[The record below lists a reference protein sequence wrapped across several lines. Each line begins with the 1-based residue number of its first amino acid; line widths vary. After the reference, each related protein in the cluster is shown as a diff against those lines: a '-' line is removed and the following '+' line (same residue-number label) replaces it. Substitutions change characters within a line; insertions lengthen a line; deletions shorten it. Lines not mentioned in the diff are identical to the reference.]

1 MVRRSQLKRL
11 AKQQLKRNWGIAL
24 GAITLCSAMSVVAFM
39 IGGPAL
45 ANVVAVGLVAAYMAI
60 VRTGKA
66 NIVSIFD
73 GWKSFG
79 PAFIAGILVPL
90 YTFFWSLLFW
100 IPGIIKSYAYAMT
113 NYIIKDNPDITA
125 KEAITESRR
134 LMRGNKWRLFVLDL
148 SFIGWDI
155 LCVLTLGILTVY
167 VVPYKMATRA
177 AFYDAVKQAKEQSYA
192 EETYDYSAAAQYAA
206 YNASA
211 NYAAPGYN
219 APANYAAPAGYDQSA
234 PGGYAPYVAP
244 APTAPVDS
252 TYNPT
257 SGQ

>member
-134 LMRGNKWRLFVLDL
+134 LMRGNKWRLFCLEF
-148 SFIGWDI
+148 SFIGWS
-155 LCVLTLGILTVY
+155 LLAAVTLGIGMLFLR
-167 VVPYKMATRA
+167 PYMEAAGA
-177 AFYDAVKQAKEQSYA
+177 AFYRELKWERHKQTVDAQQI
-192 EETYDYSAAAQYAA
+192 
-206 YNASA
+206 
-211 NYAAPGYN
+211 
-219 APANYAAPAGYDQSA
+219 
-234 PGGYAPYVAP
+234 
-244 APTAPVDS
+244 
-252 TYNPT
+252 
-257 SGQ
+257 